1 MPRINNLDLENW
13 KDLSEIT
20 TDSLWIIDK
29 RYNENGHRN
38 GFWGNF
44 VPQIPYQFI
53 QRYTKIGDLVLD
65 PFSGGGTTL
74 IEARRLGRD
83 ALGFEIN
90 TQTCQTTQ
98 QILNDAEKF
107 LKNDIMARAYLACGD
122 SLSIDYSK
130 ELQKIGRKKAQ
141 LVILHPPYWNI
152 IKFGQE
158 TNNLCNTETL
168 DAFLE
173 KFQIIVRKSVNVLEK
188 GRYLAIV
195 IADKYENGEL
205 IPLGFYTM
213 QAAQKEKLK
222 LKSIIV
228 KNFDTTKGKQNQQA
242 LWRYRA
248 LANGLYLFKH
258 EYIFLFKK

>member
-1 MPRINNLDLENW
+1 MKINDLDLKNW
-13 KDLSEIT
+13 KDLNEII

-29 RYNENGHRN
+29 RYNENGHVS

-53 QRYTKIGDLVLD
+53 QRYTKKGDLVLD

-90 TQTCQTTQ
+90 AQTCQVTQ
-98 QILNDAEKF
+98 QILNDAERF
-107 LKNDIMARAYLACGD
+107 LKNNTTAKAYLTCGD
-122 SLSIDYSK
+122 STSIDFNK

-141 LVILHPPYWNI
+141 LIILHPPYWDI

-158 TNNLCNTETL
+158 DNNLSNAKTL
-168 DAFLE
+168 DSFLE
-173 KFQIIVRKSVNVLEK
+173 KFQLIVRKSVDVLEK
-188 GRYLAIV
+188 GHYLATV
-195 IADKYENGEL
+195 IGDKYENGEL
-205 IPLGFYTM
+205 VPLGFYTM
-213 QAAQKEKLK
+213 QVAQKEKLK

-228 KNFDTTKGKQNQQA
+228 KNFDTTKGKLNQQA

-258 EYIFLFKK
+258 EYIFLFRK